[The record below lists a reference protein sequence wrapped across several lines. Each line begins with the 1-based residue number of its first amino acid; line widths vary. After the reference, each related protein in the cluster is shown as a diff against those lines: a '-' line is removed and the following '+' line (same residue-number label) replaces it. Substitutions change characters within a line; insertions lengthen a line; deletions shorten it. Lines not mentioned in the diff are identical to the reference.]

1 MAASRTI
8 GTFLIAPTDSRL
20 SIEVIEENRQA
31 RETITM
37 AELLDGK
44 SAIITGGGSGIGRA
58 AAQIFAREGARVI
71 VADVVEQGGRETVE
85 MIRGKGGEAQF
96 LRCDVARAAEVES
109 LIAAAVKAYGR
120 LDCAFNNA
128 GIGGAQRKT
137 ADYNEEEWDR
147 IIAINLKGVWL
158 CMRAE
163 IRQFLAQGSP
173 GAIVNT
179 ASAAG
184 LVASHSM
191 PAYTAAKHGV
201 VGLTKCAAVEYAR
214 TGIRINDVCPGVV
227 DTPLVAD
234 MIAQVPKL
242 AGRLDQLEPVG
253 RKARPEEIA
262 EAVAWLC
269 SDRASFVTGAS
280 ISVDG
285 GITAQ

>member
-1 MAASRTI
+1 
-8 GTFLIAPTDSRL
+8 
-20 SIEVIEENRQA
+20 
-31 RETITM
+31 M

-44 SAIITGGGSGIGRA
+44 IAIITGGGSGIGRA
-58 AAQIFAREGARVI
+58 ASLVFAREGAKLI
-71 VADVVEQGGRETVE
+71 VADVAEAGGRETVE
-85 MIRGKGGEAQF
+85 MVRRQGGEAQF
-96 LRCDVARAAEVES
+96 HRCDVARAADVES
-109 LIAAAVKAYGR
+109 LIATAVKAYGR

-137 ADYNEEEWDR
+137 ADYDEEEWDR
-147 IIAINLKGVWL
+147 IMAVNLKGVWL

-163 IRQFLAQGSP
+163 IRQFLTQPSRGV
-173 GAIVNT
+173 IVNT

-184 LVASHSM
+184 LIASHSM

-201 VGLTKCAAVEYAR
+201 VGLTKTAAIEYAR
-214 TGIRINDVCPGVV
+214 TGIRINDVCPGII

-234 MIAQVPKL
+234 MVSQIPKL
-242 AGRLDQLEPVG
+242 AGRLDGLEPVG
-253 RKARPEEIA
+253 RKGRPEEIA

>member
-1 MAASRTI
+1 
-8 GTFLIAPTDSRL
+8 
-20 SIEVIEENRQA
+20 
-31 RETITM
+31 M
-37 AELLDGK
+37 AELLSGK

-58 AAQIFAREGARVI
+58 AATIFAREGARLI
-71 VADVVEQGGRETVE
+71 IADVVEEGGRQVVE
-85 MIRGKGGEAQF
+85 MIRDKGGEAQF
-96 LRCDVARAAEVES
+96 QRCDVAKAADVEA
-109 LIAAAVKAYGR
+109 LIASAVKAYGR

-128 GIGGAQRKT
+128 GIGGKQRKT
-137 ADYNEEEWDR
+137 ADYDEEEWDR
-147 IIAINLKGVWL
+147 IMAVNLKGVWL

-163 IRQFLAQGSP
+163 IKQFLAQASP

-184 LVASHSM
+184 LIASHSM

-201 VGLTKCAAVEYAR
+201 VGLTKCAAIEYAR
-214 TGIRINDVCPGVV
+214 TGIRINDVCPGII

-234 MIAQVPKL
+234 MVAQVPKL
-242 AGRLDQLEPVG
+242 AGRLDGLEPVG
-253 RKARPEEIA
+253 RKGRPEEIA

-269 SDRASFVTGAS
+269 SDRASFVTAAS

>member
-1 MAASRTI
+1 
-8 GTFLIAPTDSRL
+8 
-20 SIEVIEENRQA
+20 
-31 RETITM
+31 M
-37 AELLDGK
+37 AELLSGK
-44 SAIITGGGSGIGRA
+44 STIVTGGGSGIGRA
-58 AAQIFAREGARVI
+58 ASLVFAREGARVI

-85 MIRGKGGEAQF
+85 MIRGKGGDAQF
-96 LRCDVARAAEVES
+96 HRCDVSRAADVDAM
-109 LIAAAVKAYGR
+109 IAAAVKAFGR

-128 GIGGAQRKT
+128 GIGGAQKKT
-137 ADYNEEEWDR
+137 ADYNEEEWDH
-147 IIAINLKGVWL
+147 IMAINLKGVWL

-163 IRQFLAQGSP
+163 IRQFLAQGSH

-201 VGLTKCAAVEYAR
+201 VGLTKCAAIEYAR

-242 AGRLDQLEPVG
+242 AGRLDQVEPVG

>member
-1 MAASRTI
+1 
-8 GTFLIAPTDSRL
+8 
-20 SIEVIEENRQA
+20 
-31 RETITM
+31 M

-44 SAIITGGGSGIGRA
+44 SAIITGAGSGIGRA
-58 AAQIFAREGARVI
+58 AALVFAREGAKLI
-71 VADVVEQGGRETVE
+71 VSDVSETGGRETVE
-85 MIRGKGGEAQF
+85 MIRAKGGDAQF
-96 LRCDVARAAEVES
+96 HRCDVAKASEVEA

-137 ADYNEEEWDR
+137 ADYDEAEWDR
-147 IIAINLKGVWL
+147 IMAVNLKGVWL

-163 IRQFLAQGSP
+163 IRQFLAQKSP
-173 GAIVNT
+173 GVIVNT

-184 LVASHSM
+184 LIASHSM

-201 VGLTKCAAVEYAR
+201 VGLTKTAAVEYAR
-214 TGIRINDVCPGVV
+214 AGIRINDVCPGII

-234 MIAQVPKL
+234 MISQIPKL
-242 AGRLDQLEPVG
+242 AGRLDGLEPVG
-253 RKARPEEIA
+253 RKGRPEEIA
-262 EAVAWLC
+262 EAVAWIC
-269 SDRASFVTGAS
+269 SDRASFMTGAS

>member
-1 MAASRTI
+1 
-8 GTFLIAPTDSRL
+8 
-20 SIEVIEENRQA
+20 
-31 RETITM
+31 M
-37 AELLDGK
+37 AELLEGK

-58 AAQIFAREGARVI
+58 AAIVFAREGARLI
-71 VADVVEQGGRETVE
+71 IADVAEDGARQVVE
-85 MIRGKGGEAQF
+85 MIRDKGGEARF
-96 LRCDVARAAEVES
+96 FRCDVAKAADVDA
-109 LIAAAVKAYGR
+109 LIAAAVEAYGR

-128 GIGGAQRKT
+128 GIGGKQRKT
-137 ADYNEEEWDR
+137 ADYDEDEWDR
-147 IIAINLKGVWL
+147 IMAVNLKGVWL

-163 IRQFLAQGSP
+163 IKQFLAQKSA

-184 LVASHSM
+184 LIASHSM

-201 VGLTKCAAVEYAR
+201 VGLTKVAAIEYAR
-214 TGIRINDVCPGVV
+214 TGIRINDVCPGII

-234 MIAQVPKL
+234 MVAQVPKL
-242 AGRLDQLEPVG
+242 AGRLDGLEPVG
-253 RKARPEEIA
+253 RKGKPEEIA

-269 SDRASFVTGAS
+269 SERASFVTAAS

>member
-1 MAASRTI
+1 
-8 GTFLIAPTDSRL
+8 
-20 SIEVIEENRQA
+20 
-31 RETITM
+31 M
-37 AELLDGK
+37 AELLSGK

-58 AAQIFAREGARVI
+58 AAMVFTREGARLI
-71 VADVVEQGGRETVE
+71 IADVAEEAGRQVVET
-85 MIRGKGGEAQF
+85 IRDKGGEAQF
-96 LRCDVARAAEVES
+96 LRCDVAKAAEVDA

-128 GIGGAQRKT
+128 GIGGKQRKT
-137 ADYNEEEWDR
+137 ADYDEEEWDR
-147 IIAINLKGVWL
+147 IMSVNLKGVWL

-163 IRQFLAQGSP
+163 IRQFLAQKSS

-184 LVASHSM
+184 LIASHSM

-201 VGLTKCAAVEYAR
+201 VGLTKVAAIEYAR
-214 TGIRINDVCPGVV
+214 TGIRINDVCPGII

-234 MIAQVPKL
+234 MVAQVPKL
-242 AGRLDQLEPVG
+242 AGRLDGLEPVG
-253 RKARPEEIA
+253 RKGKPEEIA

-269 SDRASFVTGAS
+269 SDRASFVTAAS